1 MSIGPITSVPTGS
14 GISPSVSLDA
24 GELRPANA
32 SGTVKKASDPKEVAR
47 QFEAILVRQMLS
59 ESMKSM
65 LEHGKDGQVYGYYV
79 TEALADG
86 ITKGGGLGLRSI
98 LETQLRQQAPEDPNK
113 PTPGSEHPVQAPQP
127 AKESTKMPH
136 KELGK
141 KF

>member
-1 MSIGPITSVPTGS
+1 MSIGPITSLPTGS
-14 GISPSVSLDA
+14 GISPSISLEA

-65 LEHGKDGQVYGYYV
+65 LEHGKDGQVYGYYI

-98 LETQLRQQAPEDPNK
+98 LETQLRQQAPEDPNSTTTS
-113 PTPGSEHPVQAPQP
+113 PERPAQPAGP
-127 AKESTKMPH
+127 AKEPTKIIPQQ
-136 KELGK
+136 LGK